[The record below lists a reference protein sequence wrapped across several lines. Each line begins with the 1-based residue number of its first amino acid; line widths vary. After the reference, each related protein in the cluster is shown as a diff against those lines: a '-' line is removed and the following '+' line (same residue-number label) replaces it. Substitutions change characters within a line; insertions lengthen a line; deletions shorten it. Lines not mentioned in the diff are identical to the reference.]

1 MHFVVIF
8 HKGLE
13 DISGFDNEI
22 RYLQNFVRKTRLTTF
37 MSSEARK
44 VMDGQTDIL
53 SYEQMFNGYKK
64 EEEKK
69 KR

>member
-8 HKGLE
+8 HKALE

-22 RYLQNFVRKTRLTTF
+22 RYLQNFVRETWLTTF